1 MDTSMARYILSIFS
15 HYQTIVWSWGF
26 NSAIALENGLQFSV
40 NGMIFKGKVRVLYDE
55 SDTFKVQLI
64 KKGSI
69 VREVVDVYL
78 DCLVNVIDGL
88 VEKCPNY
95 EQKVRKTLHQL

>member
-55 SDTFKVQLI
+55 GSDTFKVQLI
-64 KKGSI
+64 KKGVI
-69 VREVVDVYL
+69 VKEVADV
-78 DCLVNVIDGL
+78 
-88 VEKCPNY
+88 
-95 EQKVRKTLHQL
+95 